1 MPSGIAS
8 SARASGGTGTG
19 NRSTK
24 DTKSTKKK
32 KKTARPA
39 TVTPYNLGAPN
50 FDGYCQHIGLGTAVV
65 TANNAYG
72 WHCTGNTGLV
82 VSVQDA
88 CAWSYGLAAS
98 KVINVTT
105 DYNSADS
112 WQCWRINRD
121 LGQLDVASY
130 CTAAGLGAAVLKVS
144 NADGWYCGA
153 QPVDFQAGC
162 QLMYHSSDAIA
173 RFAVFADPYSWQCWD

>member
-8 SARASGGTGTG
+8 SARASAGAATG
-19 NRSTK
+19 TK

-32 KKTARPA
+32 KAARPA
-39 TVTPYNLGAPN
+39 AVIPHNLGAPN
-50 FDGYCQHIGLGTAVV
+50 FDGYCQHLDLGTAKV
-65 TANNAYG
+65 TVNNAYG
-72 WHCTGNTGLV
+72 WHCTANIALI

-88 CAWSYGLAAS
+88 CAWTYHLDAAQ
-98 KVINVTT
+98 VINVTT
-105 DYNSADS
+105 DYNSAED

-121 LGQLDVASY
+121 LGQLNVASY
-130 CTAAGLGAAVLKVS
+130 CSAAGLGTATLKVT
-144 NADGWYCGA
+144 NADGWYCGS
-153 QPVDFQAGC
+153 QPVDFQAAC

>member
-1 MPSGIAS
+1 MPTGIAS
-8 SARASGGTGTG
+8 PARTGTSTDT
-19 NRSTK
+19 RSTK
-24 DTKSTKKK
+24 DKKK
-32 KKTARPA
+32 KKTVRPA
-39 TVTPYNLGAPN
+39 VTPHNLGAPN
-50 FDGYCQHIGLGTAVV
+50 FGGYCAHLGLGTAVV
-65 TANNAYG
+65 KANNAYG

-88 CAWSYGLAAS
+88 CAWTYGLATS

-153 QPVDFQAGC
+153 QPADFQAGC
-162 QLMYHSSDAIA
+162 QLLYHSSDAIA